1 MISLSRQSH
10 DKIGVKSIRL
20 HNHVQGNKYT
30 SRICWISLNM
40 WEYLPGP
47 VYPVIHLNHHKP
59 SWKEPQGWEA
69 WNWHWRCW
77 DSFPIH
83 NKRLSCRIGNSAR
96 RETGI
101 PTFWPPQL
109 VLCTFKEV
117 DYSWIGPVKIETC
130 SNQSVAVQMWGKPL
144 KVINER
150 CYWRIEDD
158 SDSDIVVNIEE
169 IKEQQKVSFTLLML
183 AGNEQ

>member
-1 MISLSRQSH
+1 MASYHIIVGKESYVVLLVLAVKTIARLIGIHRKAVIQQEMISLSRQSH
-10 DKIGVKSIRL
+10 DKIGVKSIGL

-117 DYSWIGPVKIETC
+117 DYSWIGSVKIKTMFKPKRHR
-130 SNQSVAVQMWGKPL
+130 SNVRKATKG
-144 KVINER
+144 
-150 CYWRIEDD
+150 Y
-158 SDSDIVVNIEE
+158 
-169 IKEQQKVSFTLLML
+169 
-183 AGNEQ
+183 